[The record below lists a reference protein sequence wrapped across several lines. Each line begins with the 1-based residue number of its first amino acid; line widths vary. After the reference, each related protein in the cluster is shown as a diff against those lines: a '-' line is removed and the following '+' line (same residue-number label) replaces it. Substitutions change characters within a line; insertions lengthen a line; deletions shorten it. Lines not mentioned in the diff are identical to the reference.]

1 MNTRY
6 VVAMTAGAIGSA
18 ALAFGVAFAHGGF
31 GGHGHH
37 HGSAAAKACIAVMTP
52 EQRSNLKT
60 IFTEAKSSLK
70 ADHQKVMAAKQDL
83 NEAILSKTSDLSSLE
98 TNLSN
103 ARLKLLQD
111 QDAAAVKVCGML
123 NDKQM
128 SAAHGLYK
136 NLAALRQSTHQQM
149 RDYFKQARDAAGDT
163 STSPQGPVE

>member
-1 MNTRY
+1 MNTKY

-18 ALAFGVAFAHGGF
+18 ALAFGVAYAHGGF

-52 EQRSNLKT
+52 DQRANLKPIFTDAKSNLM
-60 IFTEAKSSLK
+60 
-70 ADHQKVMAAKQDL
+70 ADHQKVKAARQDL
-83 NEAILSKTSDLSSLE
+83 NEAILSKTADLSSLE
-98 TNLSN
+98 SNLSS

-123 NDKQM
+123 NDKQL

-136 NLAALRQSTHQQM
+136 NLVALRQSSHQQM

-163 STSPQGPVE
+163 STSTQGSAE